1 MFDYLQLLLF
11 NTTNNICVISRLLV
25 YLVAEAEFSPRENYR
40 HAIRTDKAS
49 PRKLYRVHPVICS
62 GRTVTT
68 FMVLGTDRM
77 GRSISNYHTIEA
89 MTLILHA
96 WRHLPWS
103 KTVSIELQRQRSVS
117 VYWSSTA
124 VSVKKERKEGR
135 KKGKTYNFE
144 YSVTSE
150 RQE

>member
-68 FMVLGTDRM
+68 FMVLGTEYILSYVLVELLQHSWCL
-77 GRSISNYHTIEA
+77 GQIEWVEVYPTTIRS
-89 MTLILHA
+89 
-96 WRHLPWS
+96 
-103 KTVSIELQRQRSVS
+103 RQ
-117 VYWSSTA
+117 
-124 VSVKKERKEGR
+124 
-135 KKGKTYNFE
+135 
-144 YSVTSE
+144 
-150 RQE
+150 